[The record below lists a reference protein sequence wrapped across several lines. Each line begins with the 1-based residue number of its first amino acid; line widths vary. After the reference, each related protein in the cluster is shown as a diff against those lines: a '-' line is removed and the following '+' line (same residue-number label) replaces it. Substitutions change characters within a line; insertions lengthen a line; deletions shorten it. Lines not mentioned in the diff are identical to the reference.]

1 MKPLIFSLLVYIVL
15 FKMTFDYHT
24 NDLEKIIHKGLVM
37 INENILVVKRTT
49 LFPTQVFQGLQTQ
62 SDSFIALINQAKE
75 FLPRPAMELDTN
87 YKQIIPYLIFKHA
100 DRYFLMQRQA
110 TSSEQRLK
118 NKYSLGIGGHIR
130 QEDMHNAATIFDWA
144 QREFH
149 EEVDY
154 QGNFTIKTIGI
165 LNDDS
170 NAVGQVHLGLV
181 LLLEGDSSAISVRS
195 ELKSGQLLT
204 TDACKEYYAD
214 METWSQIIFDSL
226 LIKDR

>member
-1 MKPLIFSLLVYIVL
+1 
-15 FKMTFDYHT
+15 
-24 NDLEKIIHKGLVM
+24 M

-49 LFPTQVFQGLQTQ
+49 LFPTQAFQGLQTQ

-87 YKQIIPYLIFKHA
+87 YKQIIPYLIFKHEN
-100 DRYFLMQRQA
+100 RYFLMQRQS

-130 QEDMHNAATIFDWA
+130 QEDMQNATTIFDWA

-154 QGNFTIKTIGI
+154 KGNFTIKTIGI

-170 NAVGQVHLGLV
+170 NAVGMVHLGLV
-181 LLLEGDSSAISVRS
+181 LLLEGDSPNIAVRS
-195 ELKSGQLLT
+195 ELKSGQLL
-204 TDACKEYYAD
+204 DMQACKHYYPD
-214 METWSQIIFDSL
+214 METWSQIIFDSIL
-226 LIKDR
+226 NY

>member
-1 MKPLIFSLLVYIVL
+1 MV
-15 FKMTFDYHT
+15 
-24 NDLEKIIHKGLVM
+24 
-37 INENILVVKRTT
+37 NENILVVKRST
-49 LFPTQVFQGLQTQ
+49 LFPTQAFQGLQAQ

-87 YKQIIPYLIFKHA
+87 YKQIIPYLIFKH
-100 DRYFLMQRQA
+100 DNRYFLMQRQS

-118 NKYSLGIGGHIR
+118 NKYTLGIGGHIR

-144 QREFH
+144 NREFH
-149 EEVDY
+149 EEVSY

-181 LLLEGDSSAISVRS
+181 LLLEGDSPDIAIRS
-195 ELKSGQLLT
+195 ELKSGQLL
-204 TDACKEYYAD
+204 DAHTCKAYYPN
-214 METWSQIIFDSL
+214 METWSQIIFDYVISSDQQR
-226 LIKDR
+226 INQP